1 MANQVVP
8 QVDIGALSLRG
19 LSAFAPLLAVL
30 SADNVAPTAMLQ
42 MQALGSCFLT
52 SGPYAAKVP
61 DYLRRCTSVR
71 LDRLA
76 LSVGWRKGDAASYMA
91 DTAGGQAVSLL
102 ALCLFSVFPDEHAA
116 DILHDLSRKLLPRDT
131 AIASVSQLL
140 EVGKL
145 LRSKLDPLGFGNVLA
160 QQVTR
165 VHDAYKLLGKD
176 MPWSFFDGMSVE
188 AMTELLAYV
197 SQALR
202 EGNRL
207 VRISGSS
214 GMAHILGITLMMFP
228 QDTLVTVENLVI
240 CEGPRKSIIVEIAND
255 TDLRYQVETRLGTH
269 PLSLLSA
276 ARLDSGSPWTDN
288 TFTTTTFTWENWLA
302 DSLQISFLDLGLSC
316 TPQVLTACC
325 NLLVS
330 VPEKIEL
337 VAKHFRMPSPCSLG
351 QNPQLRMRNACQSVF
366 GTAPVGPRLDVKTA
380 FLDLVKA
387 LNDATSTLRCSCDKE
402 ECRTMRNGLLHSWD
416 NPSCEIERLWE
427 SIGNVLEAGFLSFFV
442 NAGPNATCFRPIRA
456 RADNPPVTI
465 CIERGLDLEDRDLYE
480 FDLWNALF
488 ATFFGPAGNQ
498 WDRTSPIAQGSSA
511 CVIFPSI
518 LRTFRIP
525 TDLLFT
531 FDLVEGQLN
540 FEGRYYK
547 QLTSQVVQQMQP
559 DRGITKVRKGH
570 LVPSNHGE
578 HSELLITARER
589 INHIE
594 VRTMVRLA
602 GAETVIPLYDALLGS
617 WVLQKTQPCDHPMST
632 PLEAELEKEVE
643 TTSVADPYPRQ
654 ARVALV
660 QTLHNDVAR
669 FLSCR
674 SSDTYPA
681 SRPKYERDPSIL
693 LLNDCCL
700 NCAVRQAIDGDLKIV
715 IV

>member
-19 LSAFAPLLAVL
+19 LSAFGPLLAVL

-61 DYLRRCTSVR
+61 DHLRRCTSVR

-102 ALCLFSVFPDEHAA
+102 ALCLFSVLQDEHAA
-116 DILHDLSRKLLPRDT
+116 DVLHGLSHKLLPRDT
-131 AIASVSQLL
+131 AIASVSQLF
-140 EVGKL
+140 EVGRL

-165 VHDAYKLLGKD
+165 VHDAYKHLGKD
-176 MPWSFFDGMSVE
+176 MPSSFFFVMSSE
-188 AMTELLAYV
+188 ATTELLAYV

-255 TDLRYQVETRLGTH
+255 TDLRYQVESRLGTH

-276 ARLDSGSPWTDN
+276 ARLDSGSLWRGGCIPMA
-288 TFTTTTFTWENWLA
+288 TFTWENWLA
-302 DSLQISFLDLGLSC
+302 DFLQINFLDLGLSC

-337 VAKHFRMPSPCSLG
+337 VKHSRMVSLCSLG
-351 QNPQLRMRNACQSVF
+351 QNPQLRMRNVCQSVF
-366 GTAPVGPRLDVKTA
+366 GIAPVGPRLDVKTA

-387 LNDATSTLRCSCDKE
+387 LNDATSSLRCKCEEE
-402 ECRTMRNGLLHSWD
+402 ECRKMRTGLRQSLKA
-416 NPSCEIERLWE
+416 SCEVGRLWD
-427 SIGNVLEAGFLSFFV
+427 SIGKVLEAGFRSFFV
-442 NAGPNATCFRPIRA
+442 NAGPNATCFRPQRPDD
-456 RADNPPVTI
+456 DNWFVIT
-465 CIERGLDLEDRDLYE
+465 CIERGLDLEDRGLSNY
-480 FDLWNALF
+480 DLWSSLF
-488 ATFFGPAGNQ
+488 ATFSDPAGNKWYQ
-498 WDRTSPIAQGSSA
+498 KTIAQGSRS
-511 CVIFPSI
+511 CVIFPST

-525 TDLLFT
+525 TDLSHT

-540 FEGRYYK
+540 FEGRYYNR
-547 QLTSQVVQQMQP
+547 LHSQFAPQRP
-559 DRGITKVRKGH
+559 ADRGITKFRKGH

-589 INHIE
+589 IGHIE
-594 VRTMVRLA
+594 VRTTVRVA
-602 GAETVIPLYDALLGS
+602 GAETVISLYDALRDS
-617 WVLQKTQPCDHPMST
+617 WFLQKTQPCDHPMST
-632 PLEAELEKEVE
+632 PLEAALEEVVE
-643 TTSVADPYPRQ
+643 TTSVANPHPRQ
-654 ARVALV
+654 ARVAIV

-674 SSDTYPA
+674 SRDSYPT
-681 SRPKYERDPSIL
+681 SGDIRKRGLDIL
-693 LLNDCCL
+693 LLSDCCL
-700 NCAVRQAIDGDLKIV
+700 NCAVRQAIDGDLKMV

>member
-19 LSAFAPLLAVL
+19 LSAFGPLLAAL

-61 DYLRRCTSVR
+61 DHLRRCTSVR

-76 LSVGWRKGDAASYMA
+76 LSVGWRKGDATSYMA

-102 ALCLFSVFPDEHAA
+102 ALCLFSVLQDRYAA
-116 DILHDLSRKLLPRDT
+116 DVLHGLSHKLLPRDT
-131 AIASVSQLL
+131 AIASVSQLF
-140 EVGKL
+140 EVGRL
-145 LRSKLDPLGFGNVLA
+145 LRSKLDPLGFGNLLA

-165 VHDAYKLLGKD
+165 VHDAYKRLGKN
-176 MPWSFFDGMSVE
+176 MPMTFFVVMSAE

-207 VRISGSS
+207 VRISGSF

-276 ARLDSGSPWTDN
+276 ARLDSGSPWTDDG
-288 TFTTTTFTWENWLA
+288 FFMTTFTWENWLA
-302 DSLQISFLDLGLSC
+302 DFLQLSFLELGLSC

-337 VAKHFRMPSPCSLG
+337 VAKHSRMVSLCFLG
-351 QNPQLRMRNACQSVF
+351 QNPQLRMRNVCQSVF
-366 GTAPVGPRLDVKTA
+366 GIAPVGPRLDVKTA

-387 LNDATSTLRCSCDKE
+387 LNDATSSLRCKCEEE
-402 ECRTMRNGLLHSWD
+402 ECRKMRQGLRQNSEGS
-416 NPSCEIERLWE
+416 SCGVARLWD
-427 SIGNVLEAGFLSFFV
+427 SIGNVLEAGFCSFFV
-442 NAGPNATCFRPIRA
+442 NAGPNATCFRPRSP
-456 RADNPPVTI
+456 DNNYRPVTT
-465 CIERGLDLEDRDLYE
+465 CIERGLDLGDRGLSNYE
-480 FDLWNALF
+480 LWYSLF
-488 ATFFGPAGNQ
+488 ATCSDPAGNKWYQ
-498 WDRTSPIAQGSSA
+498 TTIAQGSRS
-511 CVIFPSI
+511 CVIFPST

-525 TDLLFT
+525 TDLSHT

-547 QLTSQVVQQMQP
+547 QLDSQFAPQRQP
-559 DRGITKVRKGH
+559 DRGITKFRKGH

-589 INHIE
+589 IGHIE

-602 GAETVIPLYDALLGS
+602 GAETFIPLYDALRGS
-617 WVLQKTQPCDHPMST
+617 WLLRKTQPCDHPMST

-643 TTSVADPYPRQ
+643 TTSVADPTPRQ
-654 ARVALV
+654 AKTAIV

-674 SSDTYPA
+674 SAHLSPKDTG
-681 SRPKYERDPSIL
+681 IL

-700 NCAVRQAIDGDLKIV
+700 NCAVRQAINGSFSVIIV
-715 IV
+715 